1 MKIRL
6 ASVIWICMYLTMSR
20 QRLAGE
26 TFPPFGISGRE
37 GTKEGVD
44 ASGPNE
50 TASIQ
55 LGFLFPAWIFIS
67 VGNKTFVPKCKN
79 TNGGRIVHNATWKG
93 KSAPQTFRERILRAA
108 RSEKSS
114 S

>member
-1 MKIRL
+1 
-6 ASVIWICMYLTMSR
+6 MYLTMSR

-37 GTKEGVD
+37 GTEEGVD
-44 ASGPNE
+44 ASGPNG

-67 VGNKTFVPKCKN
+67 VGNKILVPKCKN
-79 TNGGRIVHNATWKG
+79 IKGNGNSSDENGPGEVRATQKSWRPQATSTLQSCDQYGRVD
-93 KSAPQTFRERILRAA
+93 F
-108 RSEKSS
+108 
-114 S
+114 